1 MTKTVYLVRHCNASG
16 QEPDAELTA
25 EGRIQAEELADL
37 LEKLDVREIVSSPFA
52 RAVQSAE
59 PAAKRLGIDIRT
71 DDRLKERKLAEGD
84 LPDWLDQLEK
94 SFMDANLKLDGGES
108 GGEAQDRAAGVL
120 ADATDGTVL
129 VTHGNLL
136 ALMLQSAD
144 PAYGF
149 GEWQKLSNPDVY
161 RMEMEGALKN
171 ISRIWQS

>member
-1 MTKTVYLVRHCNASG
+1 MAKTIYLVRHCKASG

-25 EGRIQAEELADL
+25 EGRVQADELADFL
-37 LEKLDVREIVSSPFA
+37 SQFDIREIVSSPFA
-52 RAVQSAE
+52 RAVQSVE
-59 PAAKRLGIDIRT
+59 PAAKQLGVAIRT

-94 SFMDANLKLDGGES
+94 SFMDANMKLDGGES

-120 ADATDGTVL
+120 ADASDGTVL

-149 GEWQKLSNPDVY
+149 GDWQKLSNPDVY
-161 RMEMEGALKN
+161 RMEVEGALKN
-171 ISRIWQS
+171 ISRIWKG